1 MVTLRELAAELGGEL
16 RGAGADRSLRD
27 VQIDSRTVAHGD
39 LFAALPG
46 ASADGARFVA
56 QALERGA
63 LAVLSPAPLD
73 LPQEVANWV
82 HPHAR
87 AIAGEAAARLQ
98 GRPAREMFV
107 VAVTGTNGKT
117 TTAHLAGQLL
127 AACGRKPAVLG
138 TAGNRLADGVL
149 LPATHTTP
157 DAPGLQRLLARHR
170 ELGGDAV
177 ALEASS
183 HALDQD
189 RLAGLKVN
197 AAVFTNL
204 TRDHLDYHGDMERY
218 AAAKARLFS
227 SLTAGSAAIVNVDD
241 PFSAHMADAARA
253 RGASVFTFSARS
265 RADLSASR
273 LEVDSRGTR
282 LFLEGMGIQRTGV
295 FLPLVGRFNVE
306 NALAALAAVLVSG
319 ASPSH
324 ALGGLALAS
333 SAPGR
338 LERVDTDSSAARV
351 FVDYAHTE
359 DALRKVLST
368 VREGLEAEGRR
379 RGDHGGRLLCVF
391 GCGGDRDRG
400 KRAPMG
406 RAAGDLADLVFL
418 TSDNPRSEDPRAIA
432 DEVLVGLQG
441 TSAQVVV
448 ELDRRAAIQAAL
460 SAARP
465 HDVVLI
471 AGKGHETTQTIG
483 ARVHAFDDRAVA
495 AELLASGTWRRQQG

>member
-1 MVTLRELAAELGGEL
+1 MVTLKDLAREFGGEL
-16 RGAGADRSLRD
+16 HGISAEQALRD
-27 VQIDSRTVAHGD
+27 VQMVSRTVGQGD

-46 ASADGARFVA
+46 SSADGSRFVA

-63 LAVLSPAPLD
+63 LAVLSPAPLE
-73 LPQEVANWV
+73 LPSNVANWI
-82 HPHAR
+82 HPQAR
-87 AIAGEAAARLQ
+87 AIAGAAAARVHGQ
-98 GRPAREMFV
+98 PGREMFV
-107 VAVTGTNGKT
+107 IAVTGTNGKT

-127 AACGRKPAVLG
+127 AACGRRPAVLG

-149 LPATHTTP
+149 LKATHTTP

-170 ELGGDAV
+170 ALGGDCV

-189 RLAGLKVN
+189 RLAGLEVG

-218 AAAKARLFS
+218 AAAKARLFA
-227 SLTAGSAAIVNVDD
+227 SLSRGAAAIVNADD
-241 PFSAHMADAARA
+241 PASERMAAVARE
-253 RGASVFTFSARS
+253 RGATVHTFSARS
-265 RADLSASR
+265 RADLFASR

-282 LFLEGMGIQRTGV
+282 FFLEGMGIQRTGV

-338 LERVDTDSSAARV
+338 LERVDTQSCGFGV
-351 FVDYAHTE
+351 LVDYAHTE

-400 KRAPMG
+400 KRPLMG
-406 RAAGDLADLVFL
+406 KAAGELADLVFL

-432 DEVLVGLQG
+432 DDVLAGLEG
-441 TSAQVVV
+441 TSAQVTV
-448 ELDRRAAIQAAL
+448 ELDRRSAILEAL
-460 SAARP
+460 RAARP
-465 HDVVLI
+465 HDVVLL
-471 AGKGHETTQTIG
+471 AGKGHETTQQVGTSI
-483 ARVHAFDDRAVA
+483 HAFDDRAVA
-495 AELLASGTWRRQQG
+495 AELLASGAWRRQQG

>member
-1 MVTLRELAAELGGEL
+1 
-16 RGAGADRSLRD
+16 
-27 VQIDSRTVAHGD
+27 
-39 LFAALPG
+39 
-46 ASADGARFVA
+46 
-56 QALERGA
+56 
-63 LAVLSPAPLD
+63 
-73 LPQEVANWV
+73 
-82 HPHAR
+82 
-87 AIAGEAAARLQ
+87 
-98 GRPAREMFV
+98 
-107 VAVTGTNGKT
+107 
-117 TTAHLAGQLL
+117 
-127 AACGRKPAVLG
+127 
-138 TAGNRLADGVL
+138 
-149 LPATHTTP
+149 
-157 DAPGLQRLLARHR
+157 
-170 ELGGDAV
+170 
-177 ALEASS
+177 
-183 HALDQD
+183 
-189 RLAGLKVN
+189 
-197 AAVFTNL
+197 VFTNL